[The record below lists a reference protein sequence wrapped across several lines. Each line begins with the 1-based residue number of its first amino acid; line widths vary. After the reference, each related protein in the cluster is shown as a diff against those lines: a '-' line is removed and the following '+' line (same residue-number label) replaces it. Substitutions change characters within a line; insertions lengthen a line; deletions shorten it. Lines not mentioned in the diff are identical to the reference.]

1 MGDARRRNRPLRAAL
16 AVCAFAAALLA
27 GTAGARAEGLLPAI
41 LSDADA
47 ALYARIF
54 AVQEVGDWTEAE
66 TMMAGIEDPILM
78 GHLLDQKLMHPT
90 AHRSTFNE
98 LAGYLKHYADHPE
111 ARRVYR
117 LALRRQ
123 PAGAAAPKA
132 PVNYS
137 FDGLDDGGEAL
148 GQNGNGYG
156 TTPTIAIPDKALSAD
171 DKARRR
177 ELEPEIK
184 SRYRRGWPTGAT
196 EILTS
201 AEFRTLVSDARYDRL
216 QASIAWS
223 YFAYDKD
230 DLAYAMASAS
240 ATRSGPLMPDAHWTA
255 GLAAWRLGDIEVAR
269 RHFEALATAER
280 ADGYLLAAGAYWA
293 ARANLITRQ
302 PERVSQLLTLAS
314 LQAETFYGLIA
325 RRALGLPLDFAWS
338 PPPLDPPE
346 LATLLGVPGARRA
359 VALVEAGQPLRAER
373 ELRKFS
379 KNAPAV
385 VLHGLL
391 AIAATLR
398 IPSVEMALAGRL
410 MKVSGERHIDAFYPV
425 PDWEPVTGL
434 SLDPALLLALIR
446 QESKFIS
453 RAKSKRGARGVMQ
466 LMPQTARSMAR
477 MIGMTDFERADLY
490 DPAVNIALGQAYIH
504 HLLEQELVANNLF
517 FMAAAY
523 NSGPVRLIKWKKKNR
538 YFGDPLL
545 FMESVPSPETRHFIE
560 TVLAN
565 YWIYQNRLGEP
576 TPTLDAVAAGDWP
589 IYIPNQTASEVA
601 HAGN

>member
-1 MGDARRRNRPLRAAL
+1 MGDTRRRNRPLRAAL
-16 AVCAFAAALLA
+16 AACALAAVLLA
-27 GTAGARAEGLLPAI
+27 GTAGARTEGV
-41 LSDADA
+41 LSQADA

-54 AVQEVGDWTEAE
+54 AVQEAGDWTKAE
-66 TMMAGIEDPILM
+66 TMMASIEDPVLM

-98 LAGYLKHYADHPE
+98 LADYLKHHADHPE
-111 ARRVYR
+111 AGRVYR
-117 LALRRQ
+117 LALHRQ
-123 PAGAAAPKA
+123 PAGTAAPKA
-132 PVNYS
+132 PVSYS
-137 FDGLDDGGEAL
+137 FVGLDDGGEAL
-148 GQNGNGYG
+148 VKSGNGYG
-156 TTPTIAIPDKALSAD
+156 KTPTISIPDIALSAD

-177 ELEPEIK
+177 QLEREIEG
-184 SRYRRGWPTGAT
+184 RYRRGWPTGAAET
-196 EILTS
+196 LTS
-201 AEFRTLVSDARYDRL
+201 AEFRSLVSGARYDRF

-240 ATRSGPLMPDAHWTA
+240 AARSGPLMPDTYWTA
-255 GLAAWRLGDIEVAR
+255 GLAAWRLGDIDAAR
-269 RHFEALATAER
+269 HHFEALATAEY
-280 ADGYLLAAGAYWA
+280 ANGYLLAAGAYWA

-325 RRALGLPLDFAWS
+325 RRALGLPLEFAWS

-346 LATLLGVPGARRA
+346 RAALLSVPGARRA
-359 VALVEAGQPLRAER
+359 AALVEAGQPLRAER
-373 ELRKFS
+373 ELRKLS

-385 VLHGLL
+385 VLRGLL
-391 AIAATLR
+391 AIAATLK
-398 IPSVEMALAGRL
+398 IPSVEMALAERF
-410 MKVSGERHIDAFYPV
+410 MQVTGERHIDAFYPM
-425 PDWEPVTGL
+425 PNLEPVTGL

-453 RAKSKRGARGVMQ
+453 DAKSNRGARGVMQ

-477 MIGMTDFERADLY
+477 MIGMSDFERAKLY
-490 DPAVNIALGQAYIH
+490 DPAINIALGQAYIH
-504 HLLEQELVANNLF
+504 HLLEQDLVANNLF
-517 FMAAAY
+517 FMTAAY
-523 NSGPVRLIKWKKKNR
+523 NSGPARLVKWKKKNR

-576 TPTLDAVAAGDWP
+576 APTLDAVAAGDWP
-589 IYIPNQTASEVA
+589 IYFPNQTASEAA